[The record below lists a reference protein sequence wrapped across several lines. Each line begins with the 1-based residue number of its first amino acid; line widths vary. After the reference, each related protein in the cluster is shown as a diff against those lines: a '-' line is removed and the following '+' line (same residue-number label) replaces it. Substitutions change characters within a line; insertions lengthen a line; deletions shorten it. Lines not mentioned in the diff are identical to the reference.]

1 MNLQKLTKLFVVR
14 RAGSSVTG
22 GERNDS
28 PSSPCT
34 GASDTWID
42 NFIRALNVAS
52 ALGGSFPPLKAATE
66 TLNVILKD
74 FQVCQPSVVKLVYL
88 VSHDR
93 ACATTQQT
101 FEAWLPPSLN
111 F

>member
-14 RAGSSVTG
+14 RSGSSVTE

-28 PSSPCT
+28 RSSPGT
-34 GASDTWID
+34 DASDIWID
-42 NFIRALNVAS
+42 NFIRVLNVAS

-74 FQVCQPSVVKLVYL
+74 FQVCQTSVTKFMTLVYL
-88 VSHDR
+88 VSHNR
-93 ACATTQQT
+93 ACATIQRT
-101 FEAWLPPSLN
+101 FEA
-111 F
+111 